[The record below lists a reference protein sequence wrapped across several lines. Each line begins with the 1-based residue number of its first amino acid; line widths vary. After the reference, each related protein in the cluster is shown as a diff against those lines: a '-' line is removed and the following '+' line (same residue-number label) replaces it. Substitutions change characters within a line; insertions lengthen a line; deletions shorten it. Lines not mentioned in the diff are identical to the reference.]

1 MNNSLPPGTRILR
14 LKGCLTLVG
23 VSRSTWFDLNNP
35 ASPRYDKSCPRRVRL
50 GSRSVGWFEH
60 ELLDWLQSKRT

>member
-14 LKGCLTLVG
+14 LKECLKVVG

-35 ASPRYDKSCPRRVRL
+35 ASSRHDNSCPRRVRL

-60 ELLDWLQSKRT
+60 ELLEWLESKRT